1 VAPNSDDSSTSD
13 ALLDSAAFAALLE
26 YVRSNRGFDFTG
38 YKQPSLM
45 RRVIRR
51 MQAIEVSNFADY
63 IDYLEVHPDEFQHL
77 FNTLL
82 INVTA
87 FFRDSNSWEAIRDE
101 ILPAILSSKTD
112 ADPIRI
118 WSAGCASGEEAY
130 SIAILLAERLGIE
143 QFQARVKI
151 YATDL
156 DEDAL
161 TEARQATYSHH
172 KIEGVSAAQRSEFFE
187 EKDGQYTFRKDL
199 RRLVI
204 FGRHDLIQDAPIS
217 KIDLLLC
224 RNTLM
229 YFNAETQAR
238 ILSRFHFA
246 LRDNGYLFLG
256 KAEMLLTHSNM
267 FTPVQLKGRIF
278 TKVPPPTGRDR
289 LLIMA
294 QTGNQAAATDLNDQL
309 RLRDAAFD
317 VSPVARIVL
326 EHSGR
331 LALANQRAKLLFG
344 LAQRDIGR
352 PLQDLELS
360 YRPIELRSCL
370 KDAYEHRRT
379 VTVPDIV
386 WQNGRGEAIC
396 LEVQI
401 TPLVDAAS
409 NLLGASI
416 SFVDVTRSKRLQ
428 AELEHANQEL
438 EMAYEELQSTNEEL
452 ETTNEELQSAN
463 EELETTNEELQSTNE
478 ELETMNEE
486 LQSANEELQTVN
498 EELQR
503 SSDDLNQNNVFLE
516 GVFTSLKG
524 GVVVVNRDLQV
535 QIWNSKAQD
544 LWGLRPDEVVGQYFL
559 NLDIGL
565 PVEQLR
571 QPIRDCLASA
581 DKGAIEL
588 TLEAVNRKG
597 RPLSCHITCTPL
609 MNAQKQVQGVI
620 LIME

>member
-1 VAPNSDDSSTSD
+1 MEDFGD
-13 ALLDSAAFAALLE
+13 AADFRTLLE

-45 RRVIRR
+45 RRVTRR
-51 MQAIEVSNFADY
+51 MQTVGITSFSNY
-63 IDYLEVHPDEFQHL
+63 TDYLEVHPDEFQHL

-87 FFRDSNSWEAIRDE
+87 FFRDSAIWEALRTEVI
-101 ILPAILSSKTD
+101 PAILRAKADT
-112 ADPIRI
+112 DPIRI
-118 WSAGCASGEEAY
+118 WSAGCASGEETY
-130 SIAILLAERLGIE
+130 SVAMVLAELLGIE

-161 TEARQATYSHH
+161 TEARQATYSRH
-172 KIEGVSAAQRSEFFE
+172 KIDGLSETQLRTFFDR
-187 EKDGQYTFRKDL
+187 KDEIYTFSKEL
-199 RRLVI
+199 RRMVI
-204 FGRHDLIQDAPIS
+204 FGRHDLVQDAPIS

-229 YFNAETQAR
+229 YFNAETQGR
-238 ILSRFHFA
+238 ILTRFHFA
-246 LRDNGYLFLG
+246 LNDNGYLFLG
-256 KAEMLLTHSNM
+256 KAEMLLTHSDL
-267 FTPVQLKGRIF
+267 FSPVQLKGRVF
-278 TKVPPPTGRDR
+278 TKVPRLTGRDR

-294 QTGNQAAATDLNDQL
+294 QTGHEASPDNLPDQL
-309 RLRDAAFD
+309 RLLETAFD
-317 VSPVARIVL
+317 IGPVARIVL
-326 EHSGR
+326 KHNGV
-331 LALANQRAKLLFG
+331 LALANQRVRGLFS
-344 LAQRDIGR
+344 LSPQDIGR

-360 YRPIELRSCL
+360 YRPVELRSCL
-370 KDAYEHRRT
+370 EEAYERRRPIT
-379 VTVPDIV
+379 LSDVA
-386 WQNGRGEAIC
+386 WQNSRGEALF

-401 TPLVDAAS
+401 IPLFSRDNAI
-409 NLLGASI
+409 LGASI
-416 SFVDVTRSKRLQ
+416 SFVDITQFKRLQ

-452 ETTNEELQSAN
+452 ETTNEELQSTN

-486 LQSANEELQTVN
+486 LQSANEELQTLN

-503 SSDDLNQNNVFLE
+503 SSSDLNKSNTFLE
-516 GVFTSLKG
+516 CVFASLKG
-524 GVVVVNRDLQV
+524 GVAVVNRDLQV
-535 QIWNSKAQD
+535 QIWNTKAED
-544 LWGLRPDEVVGQYFL
+544 LWGLRPEEVVGQYFL

-571 QPIRDCLASA
+571 QPIRDCLTSA
-581 DKGAIEL
+581 AVGSVEL
-588 TLEAVNRKG
+588 TVEAVNRKG
-597 RPLSCHITCTPL
+597 RSLSCHITCTPL
-609 MNAQKQVQGVI
+609 VNTKKQVQGVI